1 MASLRVFARD
11 IVLRGKLISGAV
23 DRVVIQIAG
32 NIVQRVV
39 LATPVDTGRAR
50 GGWLAAVGSAPSGLG
65 SPDAGG
71 QSTISRAKSG
81 MSSRTG
87 DQTIYITNNVAYIG
101 FLNAG
106 SSAQAPSNF
115 VAQAVKAGL
124 SQGATFKI

>member
-1 MASLRVFARD
+1 M
-11 IVLRGKLISGAV
+11 VLRGKLISDAV
-23 DRVVIQIAG
+23 DRVVIQLAG

-50 GGWLAAVGSAPSGLG
+50 GGWLAGVGSAPSGQG
-65 SPDAGG
+65 TKDASGG
-71 QSTISRAKSG
+71 STISRAKSG

-87 DQTIYITNNVAYIG
+87 DQTIYISNNVVYIG
-101 FLNAG
+101 RLNAG

-124 SQGATFKI
+124 SEGAKFKI